1 MMLVALG
8 LAVMAAGEPVVSIT
22 VEGAASDVSR
32 YLAIEAGRPLDPA
45 QARRTV
51 ELLHATGAYEDVV
64 VEESDA
70 PGGLAVTIRL
80 VAAPLLTE
88 VEVEGDKVASPD
100 EIRAIARLRRGEPL
114 WPERLEGAARDVAVD
129 LGRRGYLEA
138 RVLAAARRGAGGA
151 AAAFTVTAGPQVLVQ
166 SASVE
171 SSEASLTVLL
181 QEHVEPD
188 AGEPF
193 DRERARKAAEAM
205 RQALVTRGRWRATV
219 QITEAYDPAASR
231 IRLLFRAE
239 PGPVLGV
246 RFRGG
251 AVRSGASGRV
261 RAILREGAAGTD
273 AIEEGRDILEAEL
286 RGDGHRKAAVTPSE
300 DARPGRS
307 DIVYALEPGPRSV
320 VASVAVTADLAER
333 SPARPAAL
341 TVPAGVVLRTR
352 VAAALRDAD
361 LAEDERALARAFEDA
376 GHAEARVE
384 ADTVGSGEVA
394 VLFRVAA
401 GPATRVSSVEIVV
414 GEQGGDAAGASH
426 GPARAASPP
435 EPPARVAEVN
445 SAPRAA
451 VVPDP
456 RPSAVAHELRL
467 RPGAPYRLR
476 DVAADRT
483 TLALAYRN
491 DGYLSAEVTPDVQ
504 LAAGEARVRLVV
516 TPGPRTIVD
525 RVVVA
530 GLDRTREDVVR
541 RELRVREG
549 EPLGVDDLLETQRR
563 LSALGLFEAITIVEL
578 AAEAPGRRT
587 LVIRVDEAPRTSV
600 SYGIGYGER
609 DLVRGSVEVTRRNLF
624 GMDRR
629 LSAFVRT
636 SFRGSR
642 FLASFREPYL
652 RGRRQELFV
661 TAFRDEEDR
670 DAFDY
675 ARYGIS
681 VQTALALARRWNLV
695 LRQTYQEIRTYNVVE
710 DCLALDRQFC
720 PATLSG
726 PSASLVGDTRDDPL
740 DPRRGYFLLTDAQLS
755 HRVLGGDT
763 LLKAF
768 VQASGY
774 RLLAPR
780 VVLALSG
787 RMGVGRTFGEE
798 PLLLPIPER
807 FFAGGD
813 YSLRGFGV
821 DDVREEGGNGVLLG
835 TAELRVDTGGGVS
848 AAVFTDVGNVYRLA
862 SEMTLSDLRYTAGL
876 GLRYKSA
883 LGPLRLDWGYKLDRR
898 EGESASHVH
907 VTIGHAF

>member
-1 MMLVALG
+1 MLGPLG
-8 LAVMAAGEPVVSIT
+8 LALMAAGAPVVSLT

-32 YLAIEAGRPLDPA
+32 YVAIAVGRPLDPA
-45 QARRTV
+45 EVRRTV

-64 VEESDA
+64 VEEADA
-70 PGGLAVTIRL
+70 PGGKAVTVRL
-80 VAAPLLTE
+80 VAAPLMTE
-88 VEVEGDKVASPD
+88 VVVEGDGVVAPR
-100 EIRAIARLRRGEPL
+100 EVREVARLRAGEPL
-114 WPERLEGAARDVAVD
+114 WPERLEAAARDVALD

-138 RVLAAARRGAGGA
+138 RVTAATRRGMAGA
-151 AAAFTVTAGPQVLVQ
+151 AAVFTVSAGPRVLVQ

-171 SSEASLTVLL
+171 SSEPSLATLL
-181 QEHVEPD
+181 QEQVEPD

-205 RQALVTRGRWRATV
+205 RQALVARGRWRATV
-219 QITEAYDPAASR
+219 EIVEAYDPAASR
-231 IRLLFRAE
+231 IRLIFRAD
-239 PGPVLGV
+239 PGPALGV
-246 RFRGG
+246 RFVRGAEVKPGG
-251 AVRSGASGRV
+251 AVRSGAAGQV
-261 RAILREGAAGTD
+261 RAILREGAAGRD

-286 RGDGHRKAAVTPSE
+286 RHDGHRKAAVTPSE
-300 DARPGRS
+300 DARPGGI
-307 DIVYALEPGPRSV
+307 DIVYAIEPGPRSV
-320 VASVAVTADLAER
+320 AGSVVVVPAGPAEV
-333 SPARPAAL
+333 SPARNAAL
-341 TVPAGVVLRTR
+341 AVRAGVVLRTSAGEP
-352 VAAALRDAD
+352 VRDAD
-361 LAEDERALARAFEDA
+361 LAEDERALTRAFEEA

-384 ADTVGSGEVA
+384 AEAEGEGEVA
-394 VLFRVAA
+394 VVFRVAA
-401 GPATRVSSVEIVV
+401 GPATRVASVEIVV
-414 GEQGGDAAGASH
+414 NEQGGAS
-426 GPARAASPP
+426 PRPP
-435 EPPARVAEVN
+435 EPPAA
-445 SAPRAA
+445 SPRE
-451 VVPDP
+451 P
-456 RPSAVAHELRL
+456 RPSAVAHELRS
-467 RPGAPYRLR
+467 RPGGPYHLR
-476 DVAADRT
+476 DVAADRA
-483 TLALAYRN
+483 TLALAWRN
-491 DGYLSAEVTPDVQ
+491 DGYLSAEVTPAVE
-504 LAAGEARVRLVV
+504 LVSGEARVRLIVS
-516 TPGPRTIVD
+516 PGPRTIVD

-541 RELRVREG
+541 RELKVREG

-563 LSALGLFEAITIVEL
+563 LSALGLFETVTIVEL
-578 AAEAPGRRT
+578 AAEAPERRT
-587 LVIRVDEAPRTSV
+587 LVIRVDEGPRSSV
-600 SYGIGYGER
+600 AYGIGFGER

-629 LSAFVRT
+629 LSAFVRM

-652 RGRRQELFV
+652 LGRRQELFV

-675 ARYGIS
+675 ARYGIA
-681 VQTALALARRWNLV
+681 VQTARALAPRWNLV

-726 PSASLVGDTRDDPL
+726 PSASLVSDTRDDPL
-740 DPRRGYFLLTDAQLS
+740 DPRHGYFLLTDALLS

-780 VVLALSG
+780 VILALSG
-787 RMGVGRTFGEE
+787 RVGMGRTFGVE

-821 DDVREEGGNGVLLG
+821 DEVREEGGNGVLLG
-835 TAELRVDTGGGVS
+835 TAELRVDAGGGVS
-848 AAVFTDVGNVYRLA
+848 AAAFTDVGNVYRLA
-862 SEMTLSDLRYTAGL
+862 SEMTLSDLRYTAGV

-898 EGESASHVH
+898 EGESASRVH

>member
-1 MMLVALG
+1 MLGALGVVAL
-8 LAVMAAGEPVVSIT
+8 MAACAPVVSVA

-32 YLAIEAGRPLDPA
+32 YVAIEAGRPLDPE
-45 QARRTV
+45 QVRLTV

-64 VEESDA
+64 VEEEEA
-70 PGGLAVTIRL
+70 PGGTAVTVRL
-80 VAAPLLTE
+80 LPAPLLTE
-88 VEVEGDKVASPD
+88 AVVEGNAIVSPEEVRD
-100 EIRAIARLRRGEPL
+100 VTRLRRGEPL
-114 WPERLEGAARDVAVD
+114 WPERLESAARDLAVD

-138 RVLAAARRGAGGA
+138 RVTAAARRVAGGSSA
-151 AAAFTVTAGPQVLVQ
+151 VFTVASGPQVR
-166 SASVE
+166 VE
-171 SSEASLTVLL
+171 SATVESAEPMLDALL
-181 QEHVEPD
+181 LKHVEPD

-193 DRERARKAAEAM
+193 DRERARRAAEAM
-205 RQALVTRGRWRATV
+205 RLALVARGRWRATV
-219 QITEAYDPAASR
+219 ELVEAYDPASAR
-231 IRLLFRAE
+231 IRLLFRAV
-239 PGPVLGV
+239 PGPALGL
-246 RFRGG
+246 RIRGA
-251 AVRSGASGRV
+251 AVAAGPAARV

-273 AIEEGRDILEAEL
+273 AIEEGRDILEGEL
-286 RGDGHRKAAVTPSE
+286 RRAGHRKATVTPSE
-300 DARPGRS
+300 EPVPGRI
-307 DIVYALEPGPRSV
+307 DIAYALDPGPRAV
-320 VASVAVTADLAER
+320 VKTVRVEG
-333 SPARPAAL
+333 AAPEI
-341 TVPAGVVLRTR
+341 TGAVVLRTR
-352 VAAALRDAD
+352 AGAPARDTD
-361 LAEDERALARAFEDA
+361 LAEDERALARAVEDA
-376 GHAEARVE
+376 GHPDARVE
-384 ADTVGSGEVA
+384 AEATGEGSVDVVFRVVA
-394 VLFRVAA
+394 GSAIRVAA
-401 GPATRVSSVEIVV
+401 VDVV
-414 GEQGGDAAGASH
+414 DARGV
-426 GPARAASPP
+426 AAPP
-435 EPPARVAEVN
+435 PG
-445 SAPRAA
+445 
-451 VVPDP
+451 
-456 RPSAVAHELRL
+456 AVAYELRL

-476 DVAADRT
+476 DLAADRAAV
-483 TLALAYRN
+483 ALAYRN
-491 DGYLSAEVTPDVQ
+491 DGYLSAEVTPEVDLSAGDARIRL
-504 LAAGEARVRLVV
+504 LAV
-516 TPGPRTIVD
+516 PGPRTIVE

-541 RELRVREG
+541 RELRLREG

-563 LSALGLFEAITIVEL
+563 LSALGLFESVTIVEL
-578 AAEAPGRRT
+578 AAETPGGRT

-600 SYGIGYGER
+600 AYGIGFGER

-629 LSAFVRT
+629 LSAFVRM

-652 RGRRQELFV
+652 LGRRQELFV

-681 VQTALALARRWNLV
+681 VQTARALARRWNLV

-720 PATLSG
+720 PATISG
-726 PSASLVGDTRDDPL
+726 PSASLVSDTRDDPL

-787 RMGVGRTFGEE
+787 RVGMGRTFGEE

-848 AAVFTDVGNVYRLA
+848 AAAFTDVGNVYRLA
-862 SEMTLSDLRYTAGL
+862 SEMSLHDLRYTAGV